1 MEQTRSRLAL
11 FLINPFVSES
21 FLAWRMPPL
30 SQNICLELW
39 DGKKLRRGNDVLTP
53 KWNLS
58 PGHSWYETDGQQIEQ
73 VCIPMRGAPWQDDRK
88 QSRFGQNLE
97 DLTRTGW
104 PPNNSPTKKKCVPI
118 RRHFQLWTQKK
129 KSKSG
134 GQQWAARYFLT
145 RGPGFSLVHRKYLWS
160 HVNWS
165 LVVPK

>member
-104 PPNNSPTKKKCVPI
+104 PPNNSPTKTKMCTHQKALPTLNTEEKIKV
-118 RRHFQLWTQKK
+118 RRPAVGCQILPD
-129 KSKSG
+129 SG
-134 GQQWAARYFLT
+134 TWLLI
-145 RGPGFSLVHRKYLWS
+145 SS
-160 HVNWS
+160 
-165 LVVPK
+165 